1 MNPHQILAAIE
12 LAVYL
17 VLFVP
22 VTFCTYHYLSK
33 RKQTAWIYLSV
44 FVLGLSPFKKK
55 CHRILTTPAKIIGPA
70 MYISMAS
77 QSKPSTGLQLG
88 SQILY
93 TIALGPLL
101 NATLSLVNAS
111 SKSKAKE
118 PTPAYSYSPVDAPTP
133 IPMANPSSKD
143 SNTKR
148 GSPDLSP
155 LNIILLAL
163 HPIIMVGLV
172 LGAVGGSKRSPD
184 SSGHIDPDKYAKAI
198 TFSKASAALFMV
210 GLAGIAA
217 GVALLWKSRRS
228 FPTVN
233 YYTTTWMAAVIPCL
247 FLRVL
252 YSVLTAASLDEN
264 DPAKVSKFDVLRG
277 SWVIYF
283 FLGFLPQIF
292 IVLVYAACGVLAW
305 LKERRRV

>member
-1 MNPHQILAAIE
+1 
-12 LAVYL
+12 
-17 VLFVP
+17 
-22 VTFCTYHYLSK
+22 
-33 RKQTAWIYLSV
+33 
-44 FVLGLSPFKKK
+44 
-55 CHRILTTPAKIIGPA
+55 
-70 MYISMAS
+70 MYISMAN
-77 QSKPSTGLQLG
+77 QSKPSKGLQLG
-88 SQILY
+88 AQILY

-118 PTPAYSYSPVDAPTP
+118 PTPAYSYSPVDAPAPTTP
-133 IPMANPSSKD
+133 MPNPSKGSKPGLPEL
-143 SNTKR
+143 T
-148 GSPDLSP
+148 P
-155 LNIILLAL
+155 LNLILLAL

-184 SSGHIDPDKYAKAI
+184 SSGHIDPEKFAKAV

-210 GLAGIAA
+210 GLAGIAV

-233 YYTTTWMAAVIPCL
+233 YYITTSMAAVIPCL
-247 FLRVL
+247 FVRVL
-252 YSVLTAASLDEN
+252 YSVLTAASLDKN
-264 DPAKVSKFDVLRG
+264 DMTKVSKFDVLRG

-292 IVLVYAACGVLAW
+292 IVLVYAGCGMMAW